1 MSGDVIQLRSLDL
14 PLKHAFTITR
24 GSRTVASNLMI
35 EVKRGDLVGY
45 GEFAPNKRYSETV
58 ETVDASLKKFDSNN
72 LSNPFDL
79 YELHSHLNELYP
91 HEGSVR
97 AGIEMAYADLLGKH
111 LNVPLHR
118 LWNAPSPIGPTTSFT
133 IGIDTEEIIRQ
144 KVEEAAPYPVL
155 KVKLG
160 TDHDKDIIS
169 IVRDCT
175 QKVLWI
181 DANEGWTHP
190 DTALDHVRFMHDMGV
205 TLIEQPMPSFMI
217 EELIGLKAIS
227 PLPLIADEG
236 FTGTEPMQDIARAYH
251 GINLKLMKTGGMI
264 PAFQHLWK
272 AREYGLKVMVGC
284 MIESSL
290 ANTAAAIVALW
301 ADYCDLDSHIL
312 ISEDPFDGLKVSV
325 DGRVQLNDLPGLGVS
340 IR

>member
-1 MSGDVIQLRSLDL
+1 MSGDIIQLRSLDL

-35 EVKRGDLVGY
+35 EVKRGDLTGY
-45 GEFAPNKRYSETV
+45 GEFAPNKRYHETV
-58 ETVDASLKKFDSNN
+58 ETVTESLKKFDPKI
-72 LSNPFDL
+72 LVNPLDL
-79 YELHSHLNELYP
+79 FELQSRLNEIFSK
-91 HEGSVR
+91 EGSVR

-144 KVEEAAPYPVL
+144 KVAEAAPYPVL

-169 IVRDCT
+169 LVRDCT
-175 QKVLWI
+175 DKELWI

-190 DTALDHVRFMHDMGV
+190 DTALDHVHFMHKKGV

-217 EELIGLKAIS
+217 DDLISLKAAS

-236 FTGTEPMQDIARAYH
+236 FTGSEPMQEIARAYH

-264 PAFQHLWK
+264 PALQHLWK
-272 AREYGLKVMVGC
+272 AREFGLKVMVGC

-312 ISEDPFDGLKVSV
+312 ISADPFDGLKVSET
-325 DGRVQLNDLPGLGVS
+325 GRVHLNDLPGLGVS
-340 IR
+340 LL

>member
-1 MSGDVIQLRSLDL
+1 
-14 PLKHAFTITR
+14 
-24 GSRTVASNLMI
+24 MI

-118 LWNAPSPIGPTTSFT
+118 LWNAPSQIGPTTSFT

-175 QKVLWI
+175 DKELWI

-190 DTALDHVRFMHDMGV
+190 DTALDHVHFMYKKGV

-217 EELIGLKAIS
+217 EELIDLKAVS

-264 PAFQHLWK
+264 PAFQHVWK
-272 AREYGLKVMVGC
+272 AREFGLKVMVGC

-312 ISEDPFDGLKVSV
+312 ISEDPFEGLKVSV